1 MIFPGASDLGSVLKK
16 QPDEHLARLH
26 REIVMQLRTL
36 AACALVASVVLGC
49 GHSEEEWQAQLDKY
63 NKLLQAKSDDEARAK
78 KKQAEL
84 EDELR
89 QEQARSAEL
98 IKKLEAAGVDM
109 KKLNEELQNAATRVS
124 SLSSTLEEREKA
136 LAEYKARAKQLE
148 QIKARFEMLRKKLDE
163 LTKLGL
169 AVNIRRNRMVISL
182 PGDVLFESGR
192 ESLKKEGQEV
202 LLKVAGIIKADPSLN
217 GRDYQVAGHTDNKP
231 LAGGIFRDNWG
242 LSLMRAREVLMFL
255 VNADKGGGLATER
268 WSAAGFGDTDPI
280 APNDTDE
287 GRQKNRRCD
296 LIVVPSVEEMLD
308 LKAIT
313 N

>member
-1 MIFPGASDLGSVLKK
+1 MK
-16 QPDEHLARLH
+16 
-26 REIVMQLRTL
+26 
-36 AACALVASVVLGC
+36 
-49 GHSEEEWQAQLDKY
+49 
-63 NKLLQAKSDDEARAK
+63 
-78 KKQAEL
+78 
-84 EDELR
+84 
-89 QEQARSAEL
+89 
-98 IKKLEAAGVDM
+98 KKLEAAGYDM
-109 KKLNEELQNAATRVS
+109 KKLNEDLQNAATRVS
-124 SLSSTLEEREKA
+124 TLSSTLEEREKA

-148 QIKARFEMLRKKLDE
+148 QIKARFEMLKKKLDE

-169 AVNIRRNRMVISL
+169 AVNIRKNRMVISL
-182 PGDVLFESGR
+182 PGDVLFDSGR
-192 ESLKKEGQEV
+192 ETLKKEGNEI
-202 LLKVAGIIKADPSLN
+202 LMKVAGIIKADASLL
-217 GRDYQVAGHTDNKP
+217 GRDYQVAGHTDAKP

-242 LSLMRAREVLMFL
+242 LSLMRAREVLLYL
-255 VNADKGGGLATER
+255 VSEKGGGLPNER

>member
-1 MIFPGASDLGSVLKK
+1 
-16 QPDEHLARLH
+16 
-26 REIVMQLRTL
+26 MQLRKL
-36 AACALVASVVLGC
+36 AAYTLVAAFALGC

-63 NKLLQAKSDDEARAK
+63 NKLLAAKNDEAAVAR
-78 KKQAEL
+78 KKQAAL
-84 EDELR
+84 EEELR
-89 QEQARSAEL
+89 GEQARAEEL
-98 IKKLEAAGVDM
+98 KKKLEAAGFDM

-148 QIKARFEMLRKKLDE
+148 AIKARFELLRKKLDE

-192 ESLKKEGQEV
+192 ESLKKEGEKV
-202 LLKVAGIIKADPSLN
+202 LLQVAGIIKADESLK

-242 LSLMRAREVLMFL
+242 LSLMRAREVLLFL
-255 VNADKGGGLATER
+255 VNADKGGGLPNER

>member
-1 MIFPGASDLGSVLKK
+1 
-16 QPDEHLARLH
+16 
-26 REIVMQLRTL
+26 MQLRTL
-36 AACALVASVVLGC
+36 AACTLAVTIVLGC

-63 NKLLQAKSDDEARAK
+63 NKLVAEKNDETSKAKARQAA
-78 KKQAEL
+78 L
-84 EDELR
+84 EEELR
-89 QEQARSAEL
+89 GEQARAEEL
-98 IKKLEAAGVDM
+98 KKKLEAAGYDM
-109 KKLNEELQNAATRVS
+109 KKLNEDLQNAATRVS
-124 SLSSTLEEREKA
+124 TLSSTLEEREKA

-148 QIKARFEMLRKKLDE
+148 QIKARFEMLKKKLDE

-169 AVNIRRNRMVISL
+169 AVNIRKNRMVISL
-182 PGDVLFESGR
+182 PGDVLFDSGR
-192 ESLKKEGQEV
+192 ETLKKEGNEI
-202 LLKVAGIIKADPSLN
+202 LMKVAGIIKADASLL
-217 GRDYQVAGHTDNKP
+217 GRDYQVAGHTDAKP

-242 LSLMRAREVLMFL
+242 LSLMRAREVLLYL
-255 VNADKGGGLATER
+255 VSEKGGGLPNER